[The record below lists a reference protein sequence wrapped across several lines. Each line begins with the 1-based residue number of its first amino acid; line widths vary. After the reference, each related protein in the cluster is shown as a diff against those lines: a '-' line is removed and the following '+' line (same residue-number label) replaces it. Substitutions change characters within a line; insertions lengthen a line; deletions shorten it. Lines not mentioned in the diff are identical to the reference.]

1 MSASRRASRDVV
13 RIGCGAGSWGDDVGE
28 PRELMSRADVDYLI
42 MDYLSEVTLSIMRSQ
57 LDKDPD
63 KGFAG
68 DVITVLRDILPLMD
82 KARTRLVTNAGG
94 LNPLGCARAVMQLL
108 LELGLADRFRVA
120 VVDGDDLLP
129 ELAALARVERFTSLD
144 DGRPFSDVEGRI
156 LSANAYFGATPIRE
170 ALDGGADIVITGRCA
185 DVSLTVGPLLHE
197 FGWTDWDRIAAGAV
211 AGHLLECGT
220 QSTGGNHHG
229 WAAVPGLDHVGY
241 PIVEVSRDGAV
252 VLTKAPGTGGAVNR
266 ATATEQLLHEI
277 FDPRAVLTPDA
288 TVDWTSIE
296 LEDMG
301 DDRVRLFGIKGLAPP
316 STLKVSMT
324 YADGWRVILMWP
336 YAWPQAA
343 AKAQATLRKIEATVQ
358 RLGLRIDASRSD
370 IFGTGAIL
378 GRRVGV
384 LGAVQPEPLEV
395 FARYAARTAH
405 RSDAQRLSAQQA
417 PMHHGPPALA
427 GSLAGGRGQMARIY
441 SHWATVVGVD
451 KVKARVRFV
460 AQDVEEPTA

>member
-1 MSASRRASRDVV
+1 M
-13 RIGCGAGSWGDDVGE
+13 
-28 PRELMSRADVDYLI
+28 
-42 MDYLSEVTLSIMRSQ
+42 
-57 LDKDPD
+57 
-63 KGFAG
+63 
-68 DVITVLRDILPLMD
+68 
-82 KARTRLVTNAGG
+82 
-94 LNPLGCARAVMQLL
+94 
-108 LELGLADRFRVA
+108 
-120 VVDGDDLLP
+120 
-129 ELAALARVERFTSLD
+129 
-144 DGRPFSDVEGRI
+144 
-156 LSANAYFGATPIRE
+156 
-170 ALDGGADIVITGRCA
+170 
-185 DVSLTVGPLLHE
+185 
-197 FGWTDWDRIAAGAV
+197 
-211 AGHLLECGT
+211 
-220 QSTGGNHHG
+220 
-229 WAAVPGLDHVGY
+229 
-241 PIVEVSRDGAV
+241 
-252 VLTKAPGTGGAVNR
+252 
-266 ATATEQLLHEI
+266 LHEI

-296 LEDMG
+296 LENLG
-301 DDRVRLFGIKGLAPP
+301 NDRVRLFGVKGSPPP